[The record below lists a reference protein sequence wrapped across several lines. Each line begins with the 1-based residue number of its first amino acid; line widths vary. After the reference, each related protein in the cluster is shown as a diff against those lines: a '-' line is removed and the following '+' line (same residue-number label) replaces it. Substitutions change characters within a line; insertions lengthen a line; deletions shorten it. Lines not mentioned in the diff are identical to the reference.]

1 MSVERRP
8 NSYIGASLPR
18 REDMRLLRGKGQFVD
33 DLELPGM
40 LHALILRSPHA
51 HGRLIRLD
59 TEPARRL
66 PGVHSVIVAA
76 DIGPALPRIP
86 MRQEALDE
94 LRQFEQPVLADGK
107 VRYVGEPVAVLL
119 ADSRAVAEDA
129 AELIGIEIEPIQPVT
144 GMTGAGPRDV
154 PLFAECQDNVAMTL
168 RGFMGEADAAFASA
182 PYVRTENFR
191 VQRHSAFPL
200 ETRGLLA
207 HHDRTSGHL
216 TVYGAAKVPF
226 AIRAV
231 LARQLAM
238 PVDAITMVENDV
250 GGGFGVRGEFYPED
264 FLIPF
269 AAIHSGR
276 PVKWTED
283 RLEAFLATNHARE
296 MECELSIACRRDGVL
311 LGLRGTAKCDLGAYM
326 RTNAITQ
333 PRNVVQ
339 VISGPYRVPHID
351 VRALLLMTN
360 KTPAGTYRGPGRFEA
375 DFFRERLLDLAAS
388 DLGIDRL
395 EMRRRNLVT
404 SAEMPYQLP
413 RVSPYN
419 TGTECDSGD
428 YPVTFERCLD
438 AIGWADKAPLQGCLV
453 DGRYHGLGIGCYIE
467 SGASGPRE
475 NVKLSLESDGTITL
489 RTGSCGVGQ
498 GIETVMAQIA
508 ADALELPIERINP
521 VLHGSTT
528 HLEQGYGTYGSRTVV
543 MGGSAIVDAA
553 GKLQVAIRTAA
564 AQSLGCRAEEIR
576 ISPDRIEGVTGT
588 KSWSEVGAFGLS
600 AEGSYGSEKR
610 TYSYG
615 AHAAHVAVDP
625 GTGRVEVLDYVGVE
639 DIGRAINPATL
650 KGQTVGAIVQG
661 LGGVLLEEL
670 HYGADGQILVGS
682 FADYLLPTAGDFP
695 AIKTTTLELHP
706 SPNNP
711 IGAKGGGEGGMIPV
725 AGVIANA
732 VASAL
737 SGFRAKPNE
746 LPLTPERIWRM
757 LHPEGASPKLD
768 P

>member
-1 MSVERRP
+1 
-8 NSYIGASLPR
+8 
-18 REDMRLLRGKGQFVD
+18 
-33 DLELPGM
+33 
-40 LHALILRSPHA
+40 
-51 HGRLIRLD
+51 
-59 TEPARRL
+59 
-66 PGVHSVIVAA
+66 
-76 DIGPALPRIP
+76 

-94 LRQFEQPVLADGK
+94 LRRFEQPVLADGL
-107 VRYVGEPVAVLL
+107 VRYVGEPVAVVL
-119 ADSRAVAEDA
+119 ADTRAIAEDA
-129 AELIGIEIEPIQPVT
+129 AGLIDLSIEPIPP
-144 GMTGAGPRDV
+144 GAA
-154 PLFAECQDNVAMTL
+154 LFDGCPDNIAMTL
-168 RGFMGEADAAFASA
+168 RGTMGDATEAFATA
-182 PYVRTENFR
+182 PYVRTEKFR

-207 HHDRTSGHL
+207 HLDAASGHL

-231 LARQLAM
+231 LARQLGM
-238 PVDAITMVENDV
+238 PATSITMIENDV

-269 AAIHSGR
+269 AAVRTGR

-296 MECELSIACRRDGVL
+296 MACELSIACTRDGVV
-311 LGLRGTAKCDLGAYM
+311 LGLRGTAVCDLGAYM

-351 VRALLLMTN
+351 VSAVLLMSN

-375 DFFRERLLDLAAS
+375 DFFRERLLDIAAG
-388 DLGIDRL
+388 DLGLDRIDI
-395 EMRRRNLVT
+395 RRRNLVT
-404 SAEMPYQLP
+404 SAEMPYELP
-413 RVSPYN
+413 RVAPYN
-419 TGTECDSGD
+419 SGTACDSGD
-428 YPVTFERCLD
+428 YGMTFERCLKE
-438 AIGWADKAPLQGCLV
+438 IGWAGKASLQGRLV
-453 DGRYHGLGIGCYIE
+453 DGRYQGLGVGCYIE

-475 NVKLSLESDGTITL
+475 NVALALERDGTVTL

-508 ADALELPIERINP
+508 ADAMELPIERINP

-528 HLEQGYGTYGSRTVV
+528 HLAQGYGTYGSRTVV

-553 GKLQVAIRTAA
+553 AKLRAAIREAVA
-564 AQSLGCRAEEIR
+564 SRLGCEAAEVQIA
-576 ISPDRIEGVTGT
+576 PDRVGGPAGAV
-588 KSWSEVGAFGLS
+588 SWAELGETGLS
-600 AEGSYGSEKR
+600 AQGSYGSEHR

-625 GTGRVEVLDYVGVE
+625 GTGQVEILDYVAVD

-650 KGQTVGAIVQG
+650 KGQVVGAIVQG
-661 LGGVLLEEL
+661 LGGALLEEL
-670 HYGADGQILVGS
+670 HYGADGQSLVGS
-682 FADYLLPTAGDFP
+682 FADYLFPTAADFP
-695 AIKTTTLELHP
+695 VIRTTTLEVHP

-711 IGAKGGGEGGMIPV
+711 LGAKGGGEGGMIPV
-725 AGVIANA
+725 AGIVANA

-737 SGFRAKPNE
+737 ASFQAKPNE
-746 LPLTPERIWRM
+746 LPLTPARVWSM
-757 LHPEGASPKLD
+757 MQVDGGPELENAGR
-768 P
+768 